1 MKISVIVPVYNVEK
15 YVSKCISSVLK
26 QSYSDFELLLVDDGS
41 TDDSGKICDMEAGSD
56 SRIKVIHTTNA
67 GVVAARRTGINSAGG
82 DYIVFID
89 GDDWVEPDYVSNFVK
104 EIKSH
109 QCDVVWSVSFC
120 SDKDDHSQLQ
130 TWQEMVGKDYSSDE
144 SQNKMYQ
151 YVMGMSGFQNEIEYS
166 ACMKCIKTCL
176 ASSASKHVITDIH
189 RGEDMLFSLYLLDSA
204 DSVRFVRNDG
214 YHYVQ
219 RPGSNTNKQDG
230 YSYDEYLR
238 LQDAVG
244 AFACTTKSFG
254 LKSVASGYLLI
265 TYMNYFFGRKQGDK
279 DYLFPFMRV
288 HRNSRLI
295 IYGAGRIGSQIM
307 SFLSGRNDYTVV
319 TMIDGHNN
327 GKVMS
332 GITIEG
338 REAIEKY
345 DFDYVI
351 LATNR
356 SMFMHEMKEYL
367 LSRGIDE
374 DKIVSVFDD
383 EIDYDTTL

>member
-1 MKISVIVPVYNVEK
+1 MKISVIVPVYNVEI

-41 TDDSGKICDMEAGSD
+41 TDDSGKICDMAAGSD

-244 AFACTTKSFG
+244 AFACTTKSWG

-319 TMIDGHNN
+319 TIIDGYNN

>member
-41 TDDSGKICDMEAGSD
+41 TDDSGKICDMAAGSD

-244 AFACTTKSFG
+244 AFACTTKSEG

-279 DYLFPFMRV
+279 DYLFPFIRV

-319 TMIDGHNN
+319 TIIDGYNN